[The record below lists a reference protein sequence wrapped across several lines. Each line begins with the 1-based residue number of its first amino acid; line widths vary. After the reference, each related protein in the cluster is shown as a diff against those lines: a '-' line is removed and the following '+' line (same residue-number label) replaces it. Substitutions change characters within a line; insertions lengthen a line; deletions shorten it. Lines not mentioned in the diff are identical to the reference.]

1 MITKEQKQ
9 QIIATFGSK
18 PNDTGS
24 AEVQIALLDSRI
36 KDLTEHFKAN
46 KKDFHSRRGLIAM
59 VNQRKSLLE
68 YLKRSNLESYKKLIE
83 KLGLRK

>member
-46 KKDFHSRRGLIAM
+46 KKDFHSCRGLIAM

-68 YLKRSNLESYKKLIE
+68 YLKKSNVESYKKLIE

>member
-36 KDLTEHFKAN
+36 KDLTDHFKAN

>member
-36 KDLTEHFKAN
+36 KDLTEHFKTN

>member
-18 PNDTGS
+18 PNDSGS

-36 KDLTEHFKAN
+36 KDLTDHFKAN

>member
-18 PNDTGS
+18 PNDSGS

-36 KDLTEHFKAN
+36 KDLQEHFKVN

-68 YLKRSNLESYKKLIE
+68 YLKKSNTESYKKIIE

>member
-9 QIIATFGSK
+9 QIIATHGSK

-46 KKDFHSRRGLIAM
+46 KKDFHSRRGLLAM

-68 YLKRSNLESYKKLIE
+68 YLKRSNIDSYRKLIE